1 MLSYGNIC
9 YPANLFIE
17 IPIYPQNLTWI
28 GIAYPKNVELFF
40 RFSVFFQGRSA
51 GLFGASERA
60 IFNAID

>member
-17 IPIYPQNLTWI
+17 IPIYPQNLIWI

-40 RFSVFFQGRSA
+40 RFSVFFQCTA

-60 IFNAID
+60 FFNAID